1 MSSQIKNSTFL
12 APGGGA
18 TGWSPGTGWT
28 FGGPGTGSGGGGLT
42 PGRLAEME
50 PPAGLVGFLSMR
62 SFTKQRVSRLS
73 RVQPT
78 QLGRES
84 HRAQQRL
91 MFIVLSTYDLEPM
104 LWPPSAVSRS
114 TSAQLLLAAAAAGW
128 GSDAP
133 AEASSASAEP
143 SRIVEAPAGRR
154 KAVRKTL

>member
-1 MSSQIKNSTFL
+1 M
-12 APGGGA
+12 
-18 TGWSPGTGWT
+18 
-28 FGGPGTGSGGGGLT
+28 T

-104 LWPPSAVSRS
+104 LWPPAKIDTIAGFGFDDCEPLRGDQLEGEIRFRGSADLSALKGRNICLCLELFRATVFS
-114 TSAQLLLAAAAAGW
+114 TLM
-128 GSDAP
+128 
-133 AEASSASAEP
+133 
-143 SRIVEAPAGRR
+143 
-154 KAVRKTL
+154 